1 MAQRFSSSQPPQ
13 NAVQSPQRYPAPPV
27 PQLRQY
33 AGPNFPV
40 SRPDTFISHLSTYS
54 LWAHTKMGLGSF
66 SCDFFIIYSN
76 VCS

>member
-1 MAQRFSSSQPPQ
+1 MAQRFQNAQPPQ

-40 SRPDTFISHLSTYS
+40 SSTLTYIHLSMS
-54 LWAHTKMGLGSF
+54 VILIWFCHK
-66 SCDFFIIYSN
+66 C
-76 VCS
+76 V